1 MASERQSATAWAIV
15 SQESPSLACPN
26 CALAVEIDTVVAD
39 GDARIMICPSCRH
52 RQVWS
57 VNDTTDAFVRVW
69 RTKDEEQREA
79 T

>member
-1 MASERQSATAWAIV
+1 M
-15 SQESPSLACPN
+15 SQESPSLATPN
-26 CALAVEIDTVVAD
+26 TDRPVDLDTVVAD

-69 RTKDEEQREA
+69 RTKDQEQREA